1 VMAALAKNNNKQNTV
16 TKTSQS
22 FVDSVSKREFVSS
35 IDLVTSNFSKY
46 GAISS
51 FNEENYRSM
60 LTRNL
65 PKNIK
70 EDCSH
75 ENMHT
80 ELTLKKKMNLESF
93 AKKDSP
99 QYKSLD

>member
-1 VMAALAKNNNKQNTV
+1 MAALAKNSSKQGTA

-22 FVDSVSKREFVSS
+22 FVDSISKKEFVSS

-46 GAISS
+46 GAINS

-70 EDCSH
+70 ENSSH
-75 ENMHT
+75 EKMHT
-80 ELTLKKKMNLESF
+80 ESMVKKKGNLESF